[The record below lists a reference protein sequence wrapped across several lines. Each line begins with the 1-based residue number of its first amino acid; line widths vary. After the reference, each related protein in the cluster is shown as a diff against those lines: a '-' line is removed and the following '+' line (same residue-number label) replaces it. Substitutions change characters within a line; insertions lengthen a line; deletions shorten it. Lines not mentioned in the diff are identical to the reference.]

1 MKSVLLHRLFV
12 EDLLGNGDAS
22 FAKRILGHVFAEAD
36 GSANKKDDHRFQGV
50 NNAWIRY
57 ASRGRTAFRIIYI
70 LKDGRVVFYRCGVHS
85 VEDDVTEPLLDTD
98 ELVELEVNEDE
109 IENMTRP
116 LSILSSHRPPFIY
129 SALLGRRL
137 IPNKAVYLVS
147 PYIDPTILVRG
158 SRIGQTLDSIKGD
171 GADVIVIT
179 CADQVAQFGELHKDL
194 AARGIELVFL
204 PRLHSKIYLF
214 MTDTDR
220 PHATSKT
227 PSLGIIGS
235 SNLTAMGIPTTQD
248 TGNLETN
255 YSVAPSSITE
265 LENTVVDF
273 YYRSKDYRTTLVNN
287 NNRKLRTRQKL

>member
-12 EDLLGNGDAS
+12 EDILGNGDAS
-22 FAKRILGHVFAEAD
+22 FAKRILSHVFAEAD
-36 GSANKKDDHRFQGV
+36 GSANNKDDHRFQNV

-70 LKDGRVVFYRCGVHS
+70 LKDGKTVFYRCGVHS
-85 VEDDVTEPLLDTD
+85 VENEISEPRLDSD

-109 IENMTRP
+109 VEIMTRP
-116 LSILSSHRPPFIY
+116 LSILSSHRAPYIY

-147 PYIDPTILVRG
+147 PFIDPTILVRG
-158 SRIGQTLDSIKGD
+158 SRIGQTLDSIRGD
-171 GADVIVIT
+171 GAEVIVIT
-179 CADQVAQFGELHKDL
+179 CADQVLQFGDLHKDL
-194 AARGIELVFL
+194 DARGIDLVFL

-220 PHATSKT
+220 QHSTADT
-227 PSLGIIGS
+227 PSLGIVGS
-235 SNLTAMGIPTTQD
+235 SNLTAMGVPATPD
-248 TGNLETN
+248 AGNLETN
-255 YSVAPSSITE
+255 YSVAPSSIKE

-273 YYRSKDYRTTLVNN
+273 YSRAKDYRTTLVNN
-287 NNRKLRTRQKL
+287 NRKLRTR